1 MLIFWKNLEIL
12 FLNIFK
18 FWVKKKFLQPIC
30 TDFIEIPKW
39 KISKSE
45 ASAST
50 SRWHIE
56 YSKNWCYF
64 CRRLRRTRYLP
75 GKLAVSAQELLIPFY
90 ITASIHQRFSLMSIY
105 ARNIRAF
112 SRIFWNGIFFDDTV
126 RGIEIRVI
134 IYFYLVIMIFKF

>member
-1 MLIFWKNLEIL
+1 MKKSRNFVSKYFQIL
-12 FLNIFK
+12 GE
-18 FWVKKKFLQPIC
+18 KKFLQPIC

-105 ARNIRAF
+105 MLETSMLLVASFETVYF
-112 SRIFWNGIFFDDTV
+112 STTQFEGLKY
-126 RGIEIRVI
+126 E
-134 IYFYLVIMIFKF
+134 L

>member
-105 ARNIRAF
+105 MLETSVLLVASFETVYF
-112 SRIFWNGIFFDDTV
+112 STTQFEGLKY
-126 RGIEIRVI
+126 E
-134 IYFYLVIMIFKF
+134 L